1 MFKKIFT
8 AAAVLFGLSACSSS
22 ASGEKAEANGADS
35 LTDKTGE
42 TMATDFNPAD
52 TTSVTVEI
60 KTTLGDITVLLYGDT
75 PRHRDNFVK
84 LVKEGYYDGTLFHRV
99 INEFMVQAGD
109 PESKTAQ
116 PGQMLGSGGPSYT
129 IPAEINYPKHFHKR
143 GALAAAR
150 QGDQVNPT
158 KASSG
163 SQFYIVTGKKV
174 TPAEMTQLE
183 AYVKNTAMSNRFN
196 QLVEQH
202 MGEINQMRTAQDSE
216 GLQKLQQQLVEET
229 EAYVEA
235 HPVTITDEMKKE
247 YLEIGGT
254 PHLDNAYTVFGEVI
268 KGMDVVD
275 KIEKAKTDGHDRPL
289 SDIRIE
295 SMKIVD

>member
-8 AAAVLFGLSACSSS
+8 AVAVLLGLSACSSS
-22 ASGEKAEANGADS
+22 ASGEKAEGNGADS
-35 LTDKTGE
+35 LTEKTSE
-42 TMATDFNPAD
+42 TMASDFNPAD
-52 TTSVTVEI
+52 TSSVTVEI

-174 TPAEMTQLE
+174 SPAEMTQLE
-183 AYVKNTAMSNRFN
+183 SYVKNTALSNRFN

-202 MGEINQMRTAQDSE
+202 MGEINQMRSAQDSE

-235 HPVTITDEMKKE
+235 HPVTISDEMKKE

-254 PHLDNAYTVFGEVI
+254 PHLDNAYTVFGEVV

-295 SMKIVD
+295 SMKIVN